1 MGIRFARRLILRVA
15 FILDTCHDLLM
26 TTTNTKCLRCNG
38 AGTLVKHMHIDAG
51 VCYLCQGA
59 GTVKTTNATGSQGR
73 GQVRDPLAVL
83 REMYAVGARK
93 AGESRENWVYS
104 MNEGEGLAT
113 IRRLL
118 ARVDAATASKVAA
131 SFAALGLSV

>member
-1 MGIRFARRLILRVA
+1 MYN
-15 FILDTCHDLLM
+15 LLM

-38 AGTLVKHMHIDAG
+38 AGTLAKHAHIDAG

-83 REMYAVGARK
+83 REMYAVGARQ
-93 AGESRENWVYS
+93 AGESRANWIYG
-104 MNEGEGLAT
+104 MAEGEGLAT

-118 ARVDAATASKVAA
+118 ARLDAATASKVAA
-131 SFAALGLSV
+131 SFAALGLAV

>member
-1 MGIRFARRLILRVA
+1 MGIRFRESLIIRLA
-15 FILDTCHDLLM
+15 FILDVCHDLLM
-26 TTTNTKCLRCNG
+26 TTTQTKCLRCNG
-38 AGTLVKHMHIDAG
+38 AGTLAKHMHIDAG

-59 GTVKTTNATGSQGR
+59 GTVKTTNASGSQGR

-93 AGESRENWVYS
+93 AGESRANWVYS
-104 MNEGEGLAT
+104 MNEGEGLTT

-118 ARVDAATASKVAA
+118 ARVDAPTASKVAA
-131 SFAALGLSV
+131 SFATLGLAV